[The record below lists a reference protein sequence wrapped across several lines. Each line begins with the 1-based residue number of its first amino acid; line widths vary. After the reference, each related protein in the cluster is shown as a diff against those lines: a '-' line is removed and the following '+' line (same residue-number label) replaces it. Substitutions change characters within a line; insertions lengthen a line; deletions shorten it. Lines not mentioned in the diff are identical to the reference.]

1 MLYTLK
7 FAFRFLYRQKAFS
20 IINILGLA
28 LSLACCIILSRYLY
42 RVYNIDSHAIDINSI
57 MVINRTSDINN
68 DIISKNNATDIYEQ
82 KFEDDLN
89 NQIIESSHIVP
100 MSDCQIYFN
109 NQSRYINALVIDS
122 LFLHFFDYKIEGDKN
137 AMERPDGCWI
147 SRHIIST
154 LGTKDNEI
162 IGQHIEVGDYHFIIS
177 GIYEDHKGES
187 TLKPDIMISYKASP
201 MWRYS
206 TRDLFRIKSNADIK
220 SFNERILKYK
230 LKTREERRTIELD
243 SNIICKMITWKDY
256 YYNDCIHDKTSKI
269 INHGNKTLN
278 WILGIVM
285 IIIFVIGIIN
295 FVNLYLVYWQRR
307 QSEEGV
313 RRVFGQKAPQLFF
326 ELWTELEIL
335 VLASVFIAWL
345 FVEISIPWLIQ
356 ILGYKINYTLF
367 DGVLTIGMLLILPL
381 LTIIYPFFQQLRH
394 SPITSLQQRTGT
406 IQSIKSRTI
415 ILAFQYLITF
425 SLLTISLWMQNHL
438 DFLLNSP
445 TGFETEHILLAKP
458 LHIKDGYTKNDDGS
472 MFNTTNKDD
481 IKQKAIVITN
491 KLKESSY
498 IKDVIISFYTPITPT
513 TTEYNFFNDKNEMK
527 KLILR
532 EGNSKWFD
540 IFGIPLIKGKFM
552 SDTLLEGRNWTFY
565 EWVVNEK
572 ALQILEYNNIE
583 DGNIRSE
590 QALGVSFDIDTK
602 TVIEYGKEPYPIIG
616 LVGDYYSIHRTLGI
630 KPLIYL
636 INDDEEQYSYQDDM
650 LIIKTQPNQ
659 EKEAVEYLEK
669 VCKEVCPEETLE
681 YHWFKDDI
689 KDLYKDDKLIANI
702 YSIFSFIAI
711 LICCLGLLGISL
723 FDINQRFREIAIRKA
738 NGAHRKDLLLLLGK
752 KYFYILISTFVLSI
766 PITYILIHHY
776 TQSFIES
783 APLTPVIF
791 IVAFV
796 IVLII
801 TTLTLLYQLKKATNV
816 NVAEIIKIE

>member
-1 MLYTLK
+1 MTNTLK

-68 DIISKNNATDIYEQ
+68 SIINKNVLLDIYNKELE
-82 KFEDDLN
+82 KDLD
-89 NQIIESSHIVP
+89 NQILETCKIIPYE
-100 MSDCQIYFN
+100 DCQIQIN
-109 NQSRYINALVIDS
+109 QQSRYLNALIADS
-122 LFLHFFDYKIEGDKN
+122 TILDFFDYKIIGDKN
-137 AMERPDGCWI
+137 AMYRQDGCWV
-147 SRHIIST
+147 SQQIIQT
-154 LGTKDNEI
+154 LGYTSDEI
-162 IGQHIEVGDYHFIIS
+162 IGKTIVVENTSFIIS
-177 GIYEDHKGES
+177 GIFETPNCE
-187 TLKPDIMISYKASP
+187 TIINPDIIVSFFGKDYWEKMDFELLRTKKN
-201 MWRYS
+201 
-206 TRDLFRIKSNADIK
+206 FNIK
-220 SFNERILKYK
+220 SFNNRLLTYQTKRIEDTYYHWNDKFISCQL
-230 LKTREERRTIELD
+230 I
-243 SNIICKMITWKDY
+243 SWKDFY
-256 YYNDCIHDKTSKI
+256 YFEKEELRTKI

-278 WILGIVM
+278 WILVIVQM
-285 IIIFVIGIIN
+285 IILIIGMIN
-295 FVNLYLVYWQRR
+295 FINLYLVYWQRR

-313 RRVFGQKAPQLFF
+313 RRVFGQKAPQLFI

-335 VLASVFIAWL
+335 VFASVFLAWI
-345 FVEISIPWLIQ
+345 FVEISTPCLNS
-356 ILGYKINYTLF
+356 ILGYYVTITYFDLILTL
-367 DGVLTIGMLLILPL
+367 LLIIILPL
-381 LTIIYPFFQQLRH
+381 LAIIYPFIQQIKR
-394 SPITSLQQRTGT
+394 SPIVSLQHSSGS
-406 IQSIKSRTI
+406 IQNSKSRTI
-415 ILAFQYLITF
+415 ILGFQFIITF
-425 SLLTISLWMQNHL
+425 ALLTITLWMQNHL
-438 DFLLNSP
+438 NFLLNSQP
-445 TGFETEHILLAKP
+445 GFKIENILLAKP
-458 LHIKDGYTKNDDGS
+458 LQVKPVLVSGKSIDDEDEAPS
-472 MFNTTNKDD
+472 QSSADD
-481 IKQKAIVITN
+481 VIQKSEVIIN
-491 KLKESSY
+491 RLKESSS
-498 IKDVIISFYTPITPT
+498 IKSVIISESTPIS
-513 TTEYNFFNDKNEMK
+513 NFWQKNYFNDKNEK
-527 KLILR
+527 IQLFTKIINN
-532 EGNSKWFD
+532 EWFD
-540 IFGIPLIKGKFM
+540 IFEIPITKGKLTSGKPLINKYVV
-552 SDTLLEGRNWTFY
+552 DQ
-565 EWVVNEK
+565 WVVNEK
-572 ALQILEYNNIE
+572 VLNLLGYNDIK
-583 DGNIRSE
+583 DGLLRSE
-590 QALGVSFDIDTK
+590 SPLMINWDGINNKIV
-602 TVIEYGKEPYPIIG
+602 EYGKEPMAIGG
-616 LVGDYYSIHRTLGI
+616 LVSDCYFKHRTFGKTPMVYEILDV
-630 KPLIYL
+630 KYTD
-636 INDDEEQYSYQDDM
+636 NSSM

-816 NVAEIIKIE
+816 NVAEIIKCE